1 MNDAL
6 LRQSLRTRCTDIIR
20 IQHLEHVGSGVTH
33 QGTDAHDRQ
42 CDYRKHQMPC
52 HIQNLLSGRE
62 ALIVTSDNTVEV
74 EPAKLY
80 GKDPF

>member
-1 MNDAL
+1 MNDTL
-6 LRQSLRTRCTDIIR
+6 LRQSLRARCADVIR
-20 IQHLEHVGSGVTH
+20 IQHFKHIGSGVTH

-42 CDYRKHQMPC
+42 CNYRKYQMPC
-52 HIQNLLSGRE
+52 HIQNLPSGGK
-62 ALIVTSDNTVEV
+62 ALEVTSDNTVEV